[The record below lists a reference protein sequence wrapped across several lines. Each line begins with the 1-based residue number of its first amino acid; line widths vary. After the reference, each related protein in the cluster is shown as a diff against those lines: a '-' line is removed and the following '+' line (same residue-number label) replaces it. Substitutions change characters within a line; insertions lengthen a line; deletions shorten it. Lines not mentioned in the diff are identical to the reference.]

1 MYSRPSRHR
10 DGQAPW
16 YSWGLQILVGAKM
29 PSEWSSWHLTLRW
42 NDKSLW
48 PDTWCWHQPLISLQP
63 VNQWSCSVVSDS
75 AIPWIVAYQAPPSME
90 FSRQEYQSRLPLSSP
105 GDLPQARDWT
115 QVFSIA
121 GRCFTVWATREAL
134 PFNYHLLIRAHNVFS
149 DKEPITMLTVTTY
162 YESSFVR
169 VLDILY
175 LI

>member
-10 DGQAPW
+10 GGQAPW

-90 FSRQEYQSRLPLSSP
+90 FSRQEHWSGCHFLLQTWLCCTSNEQFYPYKRPQDLSFANQNAEMIKPRASHKQTHKSIEQWKIWP
-105 GDLPQARDWT
+105 NNENITHVFTAQQA
-115 QVFSIA
+115 
-121 GRCFTVWATREAL
+121 
-134 PFNYHLLIRAHNVFS
+134 
-149 DKEPITMLTVTTY
+149 
-162 YESSFVR
+162 
-169 VLDILY
+169 
-175 LI
+175 